1 MAYYVHVPFC
11 AAHCWYCD
19 YPVLVGHLDQ
29 AGPLVGAMLAEARAL
44 RAAMPERA
52 VAALYLGGGT
62 PSRLPRPQLRRLLAG
77 LAGAL
82 MADGASGEVPEW
94 TLEANPEDLDEALLE
109 LCGATG
115 VNRLSVGAQTFE
127 DRLLQRLGRRCDG
140 RTLSARLELVLRHWH
155 GRLNVDLLAG
165 VPGQRPEVVTGAVD
179 RLAAMGI
186 DHVTLL
192 QLEDPPPGGPLPAA
206 DADELWLAGRE
217 RLLRHGYRQ
226 YEVTH
231 FGRDGECSR
240 YLRHASLLRP
250 VAGIGPG
257 AAGTLPAAVGA
268 AVYRELPTTA
278 AGALHVTH
286 AVELAPY
293 LAAGGRGW
301 GVAVTTPTAAE
312 LLGEL
317 LLQGL
322 RLAEGV
328 EAGPHWFSPPLEDLL
343 APLWDTWAQSGLALP
358 AGRRLALTARGRLQL
373 GRLAAQAAAHVAAAR
388 DAAVLAAAWP
398 DGAG

>member
-1 MAYYVHVPFC
+1 MHVPFC

-19 YPVLVGHLDQ
+19 YPVLVGHLDL
-29 AGPLVGAMLAEARAL
+29 ARPLVGALLAEARSL

-62 PSRLPRPQLRRLLAG
+62 PSRLPRLQLRRLLTG
-77 LAGAL
+77 LADAL
-82 MADGASGEVPEW
+82 PADGARGEAPEW
-94 TLEANPEDLDEALLE
+94 TLEANPEDLDEELLE
-109 LCGATG
+109 LCAAAG

-127 DRLLQRLGRRCDG
+127 DRLLQQLGRRCDR
-140 RTLSARLELVLRHWH
+140 RTLSARLELAVRHWH

-165 VPGQRPEVVTGAVD
+165 VPGQRPAAVTGAVD

-192 QLEDPPPGGPLPAA
+192 QLEDPPPDGPLPAA
-206 DADELWLAGRE
+206 DADELWLAGGE
-217 RLLRHGYRQ
+217 RLRRHGYRQ

-231 FGRDGECSR
+231 FGRHGDRSR

-257 AAGTLPAAVGA
+257 AAGTLPAAVAA
-268 AVYRELPTTA
+268 AVYRVPPTTA
-278 AGALHVTH
+278 AGAVHVAH
-286 AVELAPY
+286 GVEIAPY

-301 GVAVTTPTAAE
+301 SAAVSAPTAAD

-317 LLQGL
+317 LLHGL

-328 EAGPHWFSPPLEDLL
+328 EAAPHWFSPPLEDLL
-343 APLWDTWAQSGLALP
+343 ASLWERWAQRGLALP
-358 AGRRLALTARGRLQL
+358 SGRRLALTERGQLQL
-373 GRLAAQAAAHVAAAR
+373 ERLAAQAAAHIAAAR
-388 DAAVLAAAWP
+388 HAAVLTAAWP
-398 DGAG
+398 DGRG

>member
-1 MAYYVHVPFC
+1 MHVPFC

-19 YPVLVGHLDQ
+19 YPVLVGNLDL
-29 AGPLVGAMLAEARAL
+29 ARPLVGAMLDEARAL
-44 RAAMPERA
+44 GAAMPERA
-52 VAALYLGGGT
+52 VAALYIGGGT

-77 LAGAL
+77 LDRALLAG
-82 MADGASGEVPEW
+82 GASGEAPEW
-94 TLEANPEDLDEALLE
+94 TLEANPEDLDDELLK
-109 LCGATG
+109 LCSAAG

-140 RTLSARLELVLRHWH
+140 RTLSARLELVARRWH

-165 VPGQRPEVVTGAVD
+165 VPGQRPAAVTGAVD

-192 QLEDPPPGGPLPAA
+192 QLEDPPPGGPLPAG

-217 RLLRHGYRQ
+217 RLHRHGYRQ

-231 FGRDGECSR
+231 FGRNRDCSR
-240 YLRHASLLRP
+240 YLRHAALLRP

-268 AVYRELPTTA
+268 AVYRAPPTAA
-278 AGALHVTH
+278 AGALHVSH
-286 AVELAPY
+286 AVEIAPY

-301 GVAVTTPTAAE
+301 GAAVSAPTATE

-317 LLQGL
+317 LLQGM

-328 EAGPHWFSPPLEDLL
+328 EAGPRCFSPPLKDLL
-343 APLWDTWAQSGLALP
+343 APLWDRWAQRGLALP
-358 AGRRLALTARGRLQL
+358 SDRRLALTARGRLQL
-373 GRLAAQAAAHVAAAR
+373 DRLAAQAVAHVAAAR
-388 DAAVLAAAWP
+388 DATVLTAAWP
-398 DGAG
+398 DGGG

>member
-19 YPVLVGHLDQ
+19 YPVLVGNLDL
-29 AGPLVGAMLAEARAL
+29 ARPLVGAMLAEARAL

-52 VAALYLGGGT
+52 VAALYVGGGT

-77 LAGAL
+77 LADLLPADSGA
-82 MADGASGEVPEW
+82 GAPEW
-94 TLEANPEDLDEALLE
+94 TLEANPEDLDEELLQI
-109 LCGATG
+109 CAAAG

-140 RTLSARLELVLRHWH
+140 RTLSAGLKLLARHWH

-165 VPGQRPEVVTGAVD
+165 VPGQRAASVSGTVD
-179 RLAAMGI
+179 RVAAMGI

-192 QLEDPPPGGPLPAA
+192 QLEDPPPGGPRPAVE
-206 DADELWLAGRE
+206 ADELWLAGRE
-217 RLLRHGYRQ
+217 RLRRHGYRQ

-231 FGRDGECSR
+231 FGRHDDRSR

-268 AVYRELPTTA
+268 AVYRVPPTTT
-278 AGALHVTH
+278 AGALHVAH

-301 GVAVTTPTAAE
+301 GATVSAPTAAD

-328 EAGPHWFSPPLEDLL
+328 EAGPPWFSPPLKDLL
-343 APLWDTWAQSGLALP
+343 APLWDRWVQRGLALP
-358 AGRRLALTARGRLQL
+358 SGRRLALTARGRLQL
-373 GRLAAQAAAHVAAAR
+373 DRLAAQALAHVAAAR
-388 DAAVLAAAWP
+388 DAPVLTEAWP
-398 DGAG
+398 DGGC

>member
-19 YPVLVGHLDQ
+19 YPVLVGNLDL
-29 AGPLVGAMLAEARAL
+29 ARPLVGAMLAEARAL
-44 RAAMPERA
+44 RTAMAERA

-82 MADGASGEVPEW
+82 VADGAGGQVPEW
-94 TLEANPEDLDEALLE
+94 TLEANPEDLDEELLL
-109 LCGATG
+109 LCGAAG

-127 DRLLQRLGRRCDG
+127 DRLLQQLGRCCDG
-140 RTLSARLELVLRHWH
+140 RTLSARLELVARRWH

-165 VPGQRPEVVTGAVD
+165 VPGQRPASVTGAVD

-217 RLLRHGYRQ
+217 RLGRHGYRQ

-231 FGRDGECSR
+231 FGRHGDRSR
-240 YLRHASLLRP
+240 YLRHVSLLRP

-268 AVYRELPTTA
+268 AVYRVPPTTA
-278 AGALHVTH
+278 TGALHVAH
-286 AVELAPY
+286 AVATAPY
-293 LAAGGRGW
+293 LAASGRGW
-301 GVAVTTPTAAE
+301 GAAVSAPAATE
-312 LLGEL
+312 LFGEL

-328 EAGPHWFSPPLEDLL
+328 EAGPHWFSPSPKDLL
-343 APLWDTWAQSGLALP
+343 APLWERWAQRGLALP
-358 AGRRLALTARGRLQL
+358 SGRRLALTARGRLQL
-373 GRLAAQAAAHVAAAR
+373 DRLAAQAVAHVGAR
-388 DAAVLAAAWP
+388 DAAVLTAAWP
-398 DGAG
+398 DGRG

>member
-19 YPVLVGHLDQ
+19 YPILVGNLDL
-29 AGPLVGAMLAEARAL
+29 ARPLVGALLAEARAL

-62 PSRLPRPQLRRLLAG
+62 PSRLPRPQLWRLLAG
-77 LAGAL
+77 LAAAL
-82 MADGASGEVPEW
+82 VADGAGGKVPEW
-94 TLEANPEDLDEALLE
+94 TLEANPEDLDEELLQ
-109 LCGATG
+109 LCGAAG

-140 RTLSARLELVLRHWH
+140 RTLSARLELLARHWH

-165 VPGQRPEVVTGAVD
+165 VPGQRPAAVTGAVD

-206 DADELWLAGRE
+206 DADALWLAGRE
-217 RLLRHGYRQ
+217 RLGRHGYRQ

-231 FGRDGECSR
+231 FGRHGDRSR

-257 AAGTLPAAVGA
+257 AAGTLPVAVGA
-268 AVYRELPTTA
+268 AVYRVPPPTA
-278 AGALHVTH
+278 AGALHVGH
-286 AVELAPY
+286 AAEIAPY
-293 LAAGGRGW
+293 LAASGRDW
-301 GVAVTTPTAAE
+301 GAAVTAPTATE
-312 LLGEL
+312 LLGEF

-328 EAGPHWFSPPLEDLL
+328 EAGPPWFSPPPRDLL
-343 APLWDTWAQSGLALP
+343 APLWERWAQRGLALP
-358 AGRRLALTARGRLQL
+358 SGRRLALTARGRLQL
-373 GRLAAQAAAHVAAAR
+373 DRLAAQALAHVGAAR
-388 DAAVLAAAWP
+388 DAAVLTAAWP
-398 DGAG
+398 DGDG

>member
-11 AAHCWYCD
+11 AARCPYCD
-19 YPVLVGHLDQ
+19 YPVVVGNLALAGRLVD
-29 AGPLVGAMLAEARAL
+29 AMLAEARAL

-52 VAALYLGGGT
+52 VAALYVGGGT

-82 MADGASGEVPEW
+82 LAAGVGGKALEW
-94 TLEANPEDLDEALLE
+94 TLEANPEDLDEELLE
-109 LCGATG
+109 VCAAAG
-115 VNRLSVGAQTFE
+115 VNRLSVGVQTFE

-140 RTLSARLELVLRHWH
+140 RTLGARLELVVRHWR

-165 VPGQRPEVVTGAVD
+165 VPGQRPASVTGAVD

-186 DHVTLL
+186 AHVTLL
-192 QLEDPPPGGPLPAA
+192 QLEDPPPGGPLPVA
-206 DADELWLAGRE
+206 DADELWLAGRQ
-217 RLLRHGYRQ
+217 RLRRHGYRQ

-231 FGRDGECSR
+231 FGRHGDRSR

-257 AAGTLPAAVGA
+257 GAGTLPAAVAA
-268 AVYRELPTTA
+268 AVYGVPPTAA
-278 AGALHVTH
+278 AGALHVGH
-286 AVELAPY
+286 SVEIAPY
-293 LAAGGRGW
+293 LAASGRGW
-301 GVAVTTPTAAE
+301 GAAVSTPTAAE

-317 LLQGL
+317 LLHGL

-328 EAGPHWFSPPLEDLL
+328 AAGPRWFSTPLGDLL
-343 APLWDTWAQSGLALP
+343 APLWDRWVQRGLALP
-358 AGRRLALTARGRLQL
+358 PGRRLALTARGRLQL
-373 GRLAAQAAAHVAAAR
+373 DRLAARAVAHVGAAR
-388 DAAVLAAAWP
+388 DAAVLTAAWP
-398 DGAG
+398 DGGG

>member
-19 YPVLVGHLDQ
+19 YPVLVGNLDL
-29 AGPLVGAMLAEARAL
+29 ARPLVDAMLAEARAL
-44 RAAMPERA
+44 RAAAPERA

-77 LAGAL
+77 LVDAVLAG
-82 MADGASGEVPEW
+82 GASGEAPEW
-94 TLEANPEDLDEALLE
+94 TLEANPEDLDEELLQ
-109 LCGATG
+109 LCGAAG

-140 RTLSARLELVLRHWH
+140 RTLSARMELVARHWH

-165 VPGQRPEVVTGAVD
+165 GPGQRPASVTDAVD
-179 RLAAMGI
+179 RLAAMGV

-206 DADELWLAGRE
+206 DADQQWLAGRE
-217 RLLRHGYRQ
+217 RLRRHGYRQ

-231 FGRDGECSR
+231 FGRHGDRSR

-268 AVYRELPTTA
+268 AVYRVSPTTA
-278 AGALHVTH
+278 AGAVHVAH

-293 LAAGGRGW
+293 LAASESGW
-301 GVAVTTPTAAE
+301 GAAVSTPTAAD

-317 LLQGL
+317 LLHGL

-328 EAGPHWFSPPLEDLL
+328 EAGPRWLAPPLEDLL
-343 APLWDTWAQSGLALP
+343 APLWERWAQRGLALP
-358 AGRRLALTARGRLQL
+358 ARRRLALTARGRLQL
-373 GRLAAQAAAHVAAAR
+373 DRLAAQAMAHVAAAR
-388 DAAVLAAAWP
+388 DAAVLTAAWP
-398 DGAG
+398 DGGG

>member
-1 MAYYVHVPFC
+1 MHVPFC

-19 YPVLVGHLDQ
+19 YPVLVGNLDL
-29 AGPLVGAMLAEARAL
+29 ARPLVGALLAEARAL

-52 VAALYLGGGT
+52 VAALYVGGGT

-82 MADGASGEVPEW
+82 LAEGAGGKAPEW
-94 TLEANPEDLDEALLE
+94 TLEANPEDLDEELLQQ
-109 LCGATG
+109 CRAAG

-127 DRLLQRLGRRCDG
+127 DRLLQRLGRGCDG
-140 RTLSARLELVLRHWH
+140 RTLGARLELVARRWH

-165 VPGQRPEVVTGAVD
+165 IPGQRPAAVTGAVD
-179 RLAAMGI
+179 RLADMGI

-206 DADELWLAGRE
+206 EADELWLAGCE
-217 RLLRHGYRQ
+217 RLRRHGYRQ

-231 FGRDGECSR
+231 FGRHGDRSQ

-268 AVYRELPTTA
+268 ATYRVPPTTA
-278 AGALHVTH
+278 AGALHVAH
-286 AVELAPY
+286 AVEIAPY
-293 LAAGGRGW
+293 LAASGSGW
-301 GVAVTTPTAAE
+301 GAAVSAPTATE
-312 LLGEL
+312 LFGEF

-328 EAGPHWFSPPLEDLL
+328 EAGPHWFSPRLEDLL
-343 APLWDTWAQSGLALP
+343 APLWERWAQRGLALP
-358 AGRRLALTARGRLQL
+358 AGRRLALTARGRLRL
-373 GRLAAQAAAHVAAAR
+373 ERLAAQAVAHVAATQ
-388 DAAVLAAAWP
+388 DAAVLSAAWP
-398 DGAG
+398 DGRR

>member
-1 MAYYVHVPFC
+1 MHVPFC
-11 AAHCWYCD
+11 AAHCPYCD
-19 YPVLVGHLDQ
+19 YPVVVGNLALAGRLVD
-29 AGPLVGAMLAEARAL
+29 AMLAEARAL

-52 VAALYLGGGT
+52 VAALYVGGGT
-62 PSRLPRPQLRRLLAG
+62 PSLLPRPQLRRLLAG

-82 MADGASGEVPEW
+82 PAAGAGREAPEW

-109 LCGATG
+109 LCAAAG
-115 VNRLSVGAQTFE
+115 VNRLSVGAQAFE

-140 RTLSARLELVLRHWH
+140 RTLSARLELVMQHWH

-165 VPGQRPEVVTGAVD
+165 VPGQRPAAVTGAVD

-192 QLEDPPPGGPLPAA
+192 QLEDPPPGGPRPAA

-217 RLLRHGYRQ
+217 RLRRHGYRQ

-231 FGRDGECSR
+231 FGRNGDRSR
-240 YLRHASLLRP
+240 YLRHASLLGP

-268 AVYRELPTTA
+268 AVYRAPPTTP
-278 AGALHVTH
+278 AGALHVSH
-286 AVELAPY
+286 AVEIAPY

-301 GVAVTTPTAAE
+301 GATVSAPTATE

-317 LLQGL
+317 LHQGM

-328 EAGPHWFSPPLEDLL
+328 EAGPHWFSPPLRDLL
-343 APLWDTWAQSGLALP
+343 APLWDRWAQRGLALP
-358 AGRRLALTARGRLQL
+358 SDRRLALTPRGRLQL
-373 GRLAAQAAAHVAAAR
+373 DRLAAQAVAHVAAAR
-388 DAAVLAAAWP
+388 DAAALTATWP
-398 DGAG
+398 DARG